1 MVVAADGKLGRFVL
15 ATVWTL
21 SCACMSP
28 PPLSEQRAES
38 PARHRTG
45 AGVPDVKGDAAI
57 LSGDVQSV
65 DGQPL
70 RFGES
75 DFALSPGC
83 HRIGMKQDFVVAG
96 NAFNVSGRM
105 DPFDV
110 DILMKP
116 GHRYSVKYRMS
127 DGAATLDRVAVEAYE
142 ADPATNS
149 QRKLPVAEVAP
160 GTPLCN
166 NARE

>member
-15 ATVWTL
+15 VTVWTL
-21 SCACMSP
+21 PWACMSP
-28 PPLSEQRAES
+28 PPVSEQRAES
-38 PARHRTG
+38 PALHRTG
-45 AGVPDVKGDAAI
+45 ADVSDIKGDAAI

-70 RFGES
+70 RSGES

-105 DPFDV
+105 RPLNV

-116 GHRYSVKYRMS
+116 RHRYSLTYRMS
-127 DGAATLDRVAVEAYE
+127 DGAATMDRVAVEAYE
-142 ADPATNS
+142 TDPATNS
-149 QRKLPVAEVAP
+149 QRKLPVAKVAP
-160 GTPLCN
+160 GTPLCGN
-166 NARE
+166 KQE